1 MKKRILK
8 ALFIISRNLRRLFVP
23 RSTWTGNWSI
33 GCGTC
38 LNVPVR
44 LDGIGMVSIGDKVSL
59 GYPTG
64 PRQGNGEILL
74 QARTSNSRIV
84 IGARTAFSNNVSV
97 IACLGVY
104 IGADCLIG
112 DMVSVVDSD
121 FHGLS
126 PEDRKEQGKSAPV
139 TIGDNV
145 WLGARVMVLKG
156 VTIGS
161 GSLIGAGSVVTR
173 DIPPR
178 CLAAGS
184 PARVIR
190 KL

>member
-1 MKKRILK
+1 MKKPILK
-8 ALFIISRNLRRLFVP
+8 ALFIISRNFRRLFVP
-23 RSTWTGNWSI
+23 LSTWTGYWSI

-59 GYPTG
+59 GYPAG

-84 IGARTAFSNNVSV
+84 IGTRTAFSNNVSV

-126 PEDRKEQGKSAPV
+126 PENRKEQGKSAPV